1 MEGERLMIQINN
13 FTIPVQEQ
21 EKLRVLDIDKP
32 HAKAEIALLG
42 RNGPLVASVEVMEVQ
57 APWKAPQPG
66 EYWQDAILANL
77 DRMAVNLQG
86 DRLEA
91 GMTIHAMDNGLDISK
106 SAEHKPRAYQFHLVL
121 SKKKEETPKPR
132 SRGPV

>member
-66 EYWQDAILANL
+66 T
-77 DRMAVNLQG
+77 G
-86 DRLEA
+86 
-91 GMTIHAMDNGLDISK
+91 ISF
-106 SAEHKPRAYQFHLVL
+106 SQFRTVSHMSVY
-121 SKKKEETPKPR
+121 
-132 SRGPV
+132 